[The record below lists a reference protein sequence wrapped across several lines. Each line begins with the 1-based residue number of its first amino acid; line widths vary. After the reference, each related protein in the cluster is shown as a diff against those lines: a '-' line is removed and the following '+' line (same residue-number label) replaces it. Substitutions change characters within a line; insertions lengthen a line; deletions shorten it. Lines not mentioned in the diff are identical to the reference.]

1 MGNFSPSVW
10 AAVGQRGLGVIPW
23 NPCALEDPVALE
35 VLAVPQDKMD
45 VMWEHAA
52 GALPVRVQL
61 PLLSGWKCPGLPG
74 ISTAHRGTF
83 GGSGGDWSVPHYEP
97 RAAWGEG
104 KQHSQEAESRNSG
117 QVLFSVPWFPPSI
130 NWRKWHLAHSEV
142 TKETSYRV
150 TAEKYTPPV
159 PARSE
164 TNCPI
169 NSSALGCIWMSHT
182 LGFTKHFNV

>member
-10 AAVGQRGLGVIPW
+10 AAVEQRGLGVIPW

-83 GGSGGDWSVPHYEP
+83 GRSGGD
-97 RAAWGEG
+97 
-104 KQHSQEAESRNSG
+104 
-117 QVLFSVPWFPPSI
+117 
-130 NWRKWHLAHSEV
+130 
-142 TKETSYRV
+142 
-150 TAEKYTPPV
+150 
-159 PARSE
+159 
-164 TNCPI
+164 
-169 NSSALGCIWMSHT
+169 
-182 LGFTKHFNV
+182 